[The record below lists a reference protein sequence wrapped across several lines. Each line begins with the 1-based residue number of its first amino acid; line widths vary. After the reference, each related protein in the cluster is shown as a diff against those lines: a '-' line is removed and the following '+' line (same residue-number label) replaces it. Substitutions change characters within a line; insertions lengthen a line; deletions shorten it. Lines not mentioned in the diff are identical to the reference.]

1 MIVRA
6 EMVIDRPCDEV
17 FALVADR
24 LFETY
29 HLWNTGVIEIEQ
41 LTEGP
46 VRVGSRGVALTY
58 IRRGRSGYHE
68 EGCTFEVVHYLE
80 GRELGL
86 DESDPHPMIDRSRMM
101 VLFDPL
107 GARTRLRAAE
117 QIFWGVD
124 WTAFA
129 QPFLWLR
136 RKADLRRNLRRL
148 RAALQAKALPPPPRR
163 PR

>member
-17 FALVADR
+17 FAAVAGR

-29 HLWNTGVIEIEQ
+29 HLWNTGVTEIQQ

-46 VRVGSRGVALTY
+46 VRVGSAGIAVTY
-58 IRRGRSGYHE
+58 IHRGKSGYHE
-68 EGCTFEVVHYLE
+68 EGCTFEVVRYVE
-80 GRELGL
+80 GRELML
-86 DESDPHPMIDRSRMM
+86 DESDPHPTIDRSQMKL
-101 VLFDPL
+101 LFDPS
-107 GARTRLRAAE
+107 GPRTRLRAVE
-117 QIFWGVD
+117 EIFWGTD
-124 WTAFA
+124 WVAFA
-129 QPFLWLR
+129 RPFVWAR

-148 RAALQAKALPPPPRR
+148 RAALQAKELPPPPRR